1 MYTTAGRVFSSLT
14 RVALIR
20 GKFVHNATPTV
31 GKMSSMQSLALS
43 SQKSAETKDEA
54 EEVISE
60 PIKFSTSK
68 ASHRT
73 WKVGRSLGNNQDR
86 SWKKVL
92 PVSLVFTGLLLWAV
106 LRDSGLELDAPLH
119 EHLPNVLSDAKN
131 KSS

>member
-1 MYTTAGRVFSSLT
+1 MYTTTRRVFSSLT

-31 GKMSSMQSLALS
+31 GKMNSMQSLALS
-43 SQKSAETKDEA
+43 SQRSANSTDGE
-54 EEVISE
+54 EEVDSE

-73 WKVGRSLGNNQDR
+73 WKVKRSLGSNQER

-92 PVSLVFTGLLLWAV
+92 PVSLVFTGLLLWAI
-106 LRDSGLELDAPLH
+106 LRDSGLNLDTPLH
-119 EHLPNVLSDAKN
+119 EHLPNTLSDEEKE
-131 KSS
+131 

>member
-43 SQKSAETKDEA
+43 SQKSESKDGA
-54 EEVISE
+54 DEVNNE

-73 WKVGRSLGNNQDR
+73 WKVRSSLGNTEAR

-92 PVSLVFTGLLLWAV
+92 PVSLAFTGLLLWAV
-106 LRDSGLELDAPLH
+106 LRDSGLQLDTPLH
-119 EHLPNVLSDAKN
+119 VHLTNALSDENN